1 MKIDS
6 APFNFNNSSSDVD
19 EKVIRQQKSEK
30 SSSIKVVENYL
41 TNDSDNKK
49 ELSKDSESP
58 GRQPLAIFGTTFFTI
73 FLAEIGDKT
82 QISTLMMSA
91 QSHQPWVV
99 FLGAGVA
106 LISTSLLGVALG
118 SWVSSK
124 LSPKTVEKAAG
135 VTLLLVS
142 LMLFGDVIFG

>member
-1 MKIDS
+1 MDS
-6 APFNFNNSSSDVD
+6 VAFSSSNTSSNAD
-19 EKVIRQQKSEK
+19 KKLIQQPQSEK
-30 SSSIKVVENYL
+30 FSSTTVVENHL
-41 TNDSDNKK
+41 NNDSYNKK
-49 ELSKDSESP
+49 ELSKDSESS
-58 GRQPLAIFGTTFFTI
+58 GSQPLAIFGTTFVTI

>member
-19 EKVIRQQKSEK
+19 GKVVQQQKNEK
-30 SSSIKVVENYL
+30 SSSIKIVENYL

-49 ELSKDSESP
+49 ELSKDSESS
-58 GRQPLAIFGTTFFTI
+58 GRQPLAIFGTTFVTI

-135 VTLLLVS
+135 VTLMLVS

>member
-1 MKIDS
+1 METDS
-6 APFNFNNSSSDVD
+6 VTLRSSNSSPTDSQAEIQGKENENYNYVEIVENHSIDNPKD
-19 EKVIRQQKSEK
+19 EKLSEK
-30 SSSIKVVENYL
+30 SQPKAQS
-41 TNDSDNKK
+41 
-49 ELSKDSESP
+49 
-58 GRQPLAIFGTTFFTI
+58 PLAIFGTTAITI

-99 FLGAGVA
+99 FLGSAVA
-106 LISTSLLGVALG
+106 LITTSLLGVALG

-124 LSPKTVEKAAG
+124 LSPNTVNKAAG

-142 LMLFGDVIFG
+142 LMLFGDVILGW

>member
-19 EKVIRQQKSEK
+19 EKVVRQQNSEK
-30 SSSIKVVENYL
+30 SSSIGIVENYL
-41 TNDSDNKK
+41 TNESDNKK
-49 ELSKDSESP
+49 KLSKDSESRA
-58 GRQPLAIFGTTFFTI
+58 RQPLAIFGTTFVTI

>member
-6 APFNFNNSSSDVD
+6 VPFNSSNSSSNAD
-19 EKVIRQQKSEK
+19 EKLIQQLQSEK
-30 SSSIKVVENYL
+30 FSPTTVVENHL

-49 ELSKDSESP
+49 ELSKDSESS
-58 GRQPLAIFGTTFFTI
+58 GRQPLAIFGTTFVTI

-135 VTLLLVS
+135 VTLMLVS